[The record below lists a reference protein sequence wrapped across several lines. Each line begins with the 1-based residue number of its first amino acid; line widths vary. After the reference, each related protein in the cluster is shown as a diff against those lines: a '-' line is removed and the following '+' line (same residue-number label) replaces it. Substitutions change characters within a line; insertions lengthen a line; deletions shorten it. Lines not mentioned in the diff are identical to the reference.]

1 MNLIQALFGMI
12 EKNVLEKASGVQL
25 SKSSLCLFVLF
36 ACPKVSSFFIL
47 SYLLDH
53 NVKKFLSISS
63 KYMSQEFLLDIRVF
77 SLKKSSCLH
86 PLSLGLFSPPIPSL
100 SLWVRSAKLRK
111 FYHIKVWNGETQHL
125 MHKVRG
131 NSSILYM

>member
-1 MNLIQALFGMI
+1 LYLTYEPHSSFVRYDWKECFG
-12 EKNVLEKASGVQL
+12 E
-25 SKSSLCLFVLF
+25 SKWSSIIKKFLVFVCLF

-86 PLSLGLFSPPIPSL
+86 PLSLGFFSPLYPLFESL
-100 SLWVRSAKLRK
+100 SEVCKVKEVLSYQGMKWWNSA
-111 FYHIKVWNGETQHL
+111 FNAQ
-125 MHKVRG
+125 
-131 NSSILYM
+131 SSR

>member
-36 ACPKVSSFFIL
+36 ACPKVSSFFFL

-86 PLSLGLFSPPIPSL
+86 PLSLGLFSPPYPLFESL
-100 SLWVRSAKLRK
+100 SEVPKVRK
-111 FYHIKVWNGETQHL
+111 FY
-125 MHKVRG
+125 
-131 NSSILYM
+131 